1 LATVAKVAT
10 VIENTAVEVMTA
22 KAWCAI
28 SKALKLIAAAQNTSL
43 YQAQVWLI
51 EACAAG
57 NVRSREPWRE
67 PDWVAIPAALIT
79 VSRKRAPLP
88 VVPTAWKG
96 ALIDKDGLVDVG
108 QVRWSDIEI
117 SLADLEFELKKLPP
131 LDGASS
137 ASAPFRKKGG
147 RASDKDTVATEASR
161 RLTVGENIPSS
172 LAAFARDLH
181 SWLDK
186 QPLAKR
192 SIRGGKVLSAPSIE
206 EHIRPLWRKYRP
218 D

>member
-1 LATVAKVAT
+1 
-10 VIENTAVEVMTA
+10 MTA

-43 YQAQVWLI
+43 CQAQVWLI

-67 PDWVAIPAALIT
+67 PDRFEIPAALIT

-96 ALIDKDGLVDVG
+96 ALIDKDVLVDVD
-108 QVRWSDIEI
+108 QVRWSNVEI
-117 SLADLEFELKKLPP
+117 SIADLEFGLKKLPP

-137 ASAPFRKKGG
+137 ASAAPFRKKGG
-147 RASDKDTVATEASR
+147 RPSDKDTVATEASTVQPSDRTLSNAWVGKKRQHPSARSALQSLVVDRSLPLVGRRARIVASR
-161 RLTVGENIPSS
+161 RLFREPIHDNGVGRGLRASS
-172 LAAFARDLH
+172 A
-181 SWLDK
+181 
-186 QPLAKR
+186 
-192 SIRGGKVLSAPSIE
+192 
-206 EHIRPLWRKYRP
+206 
-218 D
+218 

>member
-1 LATVAKVAT
+1 LQNGHNFVT
-10 VIENTAVEVMTA
+10 VIEKRRWKLMTA

-28 SKALKLIAAAQNTSL
+28 SKAVKLIAAAQNTSL
-43 YQAQVWLI
+43 CRAQVWLI
-51 EACAAG
+51 EACAEG

-67 PDWVAIPAALIT
+67 PDRFEIPAALMT
-79 VSRKRAPLP
+79 VSRKRARLP
-88 VVPTAWKG
+88 VVPAAWKG
-96 ALIDKDGLVDVG
+96 SLIDKDVLVDVD
-108 QVRWSDIEI
+108 QVRWSDVEI

-131 LDGASS
+131 LDV
-137 ASAPFRKKGG
+137 APIQKKGG
-147 RASDKDTVATEASR
+147 RPSDKDTVATEALG
-161 RLTVGENIPSS
+161 RLAVGENIPSS

-192 SIRGGKVLSAPSIE
+192 SVRGGKVLSAPSIE